1 MRAIDM
7 ATKVASRKSR
17 LSSDNE
23 ESKTAPAKH
32 WWQWL
37 LLYPSFAVA
46 LLTAGPQWY
55 DRINGYMLGVAS
67 ASQAEKQAQLW
78 QKNASCVGL
87 NSNGYLSPRRIA
99 VDATICNSGDIL
111 VRAITPERNEI
122 YRWLALD
129 DIVRKE
135 SSGRLI
141 PTAEAASLM
150 FNQSAI
156 QVALLQTVICTKTDG
171 RYLTRRVQTPEGCFD
186 EVIDTYT
193 GALVSRKPAPCT
205 PQC

>member
-1 MRAIDM
+1 M
-7 ATKVASRKSR
+7 ATKAANRRSRASST
-17 LSSDNE
+17 DE
-23 ESKTAPAKH
+23 ESKPTSAKQ

-55 DRINGYMLGVAS
+55 DRINGYLLGVVS
-67 ASQAEKQAQLW
+67 ASQAEKQAHLW

-87 NSNGYLSPRRIA
+87 NSNGYLSPRKIA

-111 VRAITPERNEI
+111 VRAITPEKDEI

-129 DIVRKE
+129 DIVRKKN
-135 SSGRLI
+135 SGRLI
-141 PTAEAASLM
+141 PAAEATSLL
-150 FNQSAI
+150 FTGSAL
-156 QVALLQTVICTKTDG
+156 QTVLFQTVICTKTDG
-171 RYLTRRVQTPEGCFD
+171 RYLTRRVQTSEGCFD

-193 GALVSRKPAPCT
+193 GSLVSRKPAPCA

>member
-1 MRAIDM
+1 M
-7 ATKVASRKSR
+7 ATKAANRRSR
-17 LSSDNE
+17 LSSNDE
-23 ESKTAPAKH
+23 EGAKSSPSPRQ

-55 DRINGYMLGVAS
+55 DKISGFRIGVRS
-67 ASQAEKQAQLW
+67 AAEAERQAQLW

-87 NSNGYLSPRRIA
+87 NSEGYLSPSKVA

-111 VRAITPERNEI
+111 VRAVTPQKAEI

-129 DIVRKE
+129 DVVSAKK
-135 SSGRLI
+135 SGGFI
-141 PTAEAASLM
+141 PTAEAATLTLSQPSL
-150 FNQSAI
+150 SL
-156 QVALLQTVICTKTDG
+156 ALLQTVLCTRSDG
-171 RYLTRRVQTPEGCFD
+171 RYLTRRVQTSEGCFD
-186 EVIDTYT
+186 EVIDTFT
-193 GALVSRKPAPCT
+193 GALVSRRPAPCV

>member
-1 MRAIDM
+1 M
-7 ATKVASRKSR
+7 ATKAANRRSRAS
-17 LSSDNE
+17 SSDE
-23 ESKTAPAKH
+23 DSKPTTEKH

-55 DRINGYMLGVAS
+55 DRFNGYLLGVQS

-78 QKNASCVGL
+78 QRNASCVGL
-87 NSNGYLSPRRIA
+87 NSNGYLSPRNIA

-111 VRAITPERNEI
+111 VRAITPEKDEI

-129 DIVRKE
+129 DIVRKK

-141 PTAEAASLM
+141 PAAEATSLL
-150 FNQSAI
+150 FTESA
-156 QVALLQTVICTKTDG
+156 LQTVLHQTVLCTKTDG
-171 RYLTRRVQTPEGCFD
+171 RYLTRRIQTPEGCFD

-193 GALVSRKPAPCT
+193 GTLVSRKPAPCT

>member
-1 MRAIDM
+1 M
-7 ATKVASRKSR
+7 ATKAANRRSRISSNDEEEAKSSP
-17 LSSDNE
+17 LP
-23 ESKTAPAKH
+23 KQ

-55 DRINGYMLGVAS
+55 DKISGFRIGVRS
-67 ASQAEKQAQLW
+67 AAEAERQAQLW

-87 NSNGYLSPRRIA
+87 NSEGYLSPSKVA

-111 VRAITPERNEI
+111 VRAVTPQKAEI

-129 DIVRKE
+129 DVVSAKK
-135 SSGRLI
+135 SGGFI
-141 PTAEAASLM
+141 PTAEAATLTLSQPSL
-150 FNQSAI
+150 SL
-156 QVALLQTVICTKTDG
+156 ALLQTVLCTRSDG
-171 RYLTRRVQTPEGCFD
+171 RYLTRRVQTSEGCFD
-186 EVIDTYT
+186 EVIDTFT
-193 GALVSRKPAPCT
+193 GALVSRRPAPCV